1 MIWPGSIKVR
11 LFIWSFALTALM
23 LIAIGWFLL
32 HEVKVIIFGSI
43 DSALHAK
50 GQLITGLLHEE
61 RDDVEFE
68 LSEII
73 LGEYSIPRSGHYY
86 KVLLDGQI
94 LASSPSL
101 VDEGFDLASSMLEFI
116 DTDKG
121 EKVYSSAGPNK
132 EPIRTLHRSFKAYG
146 RTVDIFVAESIR
158 DNIAMINAFQH
169 ILLIVIPLCLLTICL
184 VSGWIIKHSLK
195 PLDVFSFSIR
205 RITHKSLGDRLE
217 VEAEVQELNGLA
229 TSFNEM
235 LGRLQK
241 AFESERRL
249 ISDASHE
256 LKTPVSVIKAH
267 CDVLLLKER
276 TVDEYR
282 DSLETIREISDNM
295 GRLTKDLLSLARLDA
310 GMLSPLGFREISLT
324 ACVQKAL
331 RLTLSRAERRS
342 VNIVLS
348 LAEDLFVNGDEDRL
362 SEAFLNLIENAICY
376 NRENGSV
383 EISAGKENGVVRL
396 TVADTG
402 TGIAEEDRER
412 IFDRFYRTDA
422 ARSTEG
428 TGLGLSIVKS
438 IIENHHGTIEVESK
452 PGMGSCFSIILPLA
466 SPSGDPLSP
475 DDQPVWKSV

>member
-1 MIWPGSIKVR
+1 MIWSRSIRIR
-11 LFIWSFALTALM
+11 LFVWSFAFTALM

-32 HEVKVIIFGSI
+32 HEVKVIII
-43 DSALHAK
+43 DAIDNALHSK
-50 GQLITGLLHEE
+50 EQLITGLLHVEH
-61 RDDVEFE
+61 DDIDLE

-94 LASSPSL
+94 LAASPSL
-101 VDEGFDLASSMLEFI
+101 VDEGFDLASGPLEFMNA
-116 DTDKG
+116 DKNI
-121 EKVYSSAGPNK
+121 KVYTSTGPNK
-132 EPIRTLHRSFKAYG
+132 EPIRTLHHSFKAYG
-146 RTVDIFVAESIR
+146 RTFDIFVAESIR

-169 ILLIVIPLCLLTICL
+169 FLLIVMPLCILTVCL
-184 VSGWIIKHSLK
+184 VSGWIIKRSLK

-205 RITHKSLGDRLE
+205 RITPKSLGDRLE
-217 VEAEVQELNGLA
+217 VKAEAQELCGIA
-229 TSFNEM
+229 ASFNEM

-241 AFESERRL
+241 AFESEQRL

-267 CDVLLLKER
+267 CDVLLQKER

-282 DSLETIREISDNM
+282 EALETIREISNNM

-310 GMLSPLGFREISLT
+310 GRFSPMGFREISLKN
-324 ACVQKAL
+324 CVQKAL
-331 RLTLSRAERRS
+331 RLTLPLAEHRS
-342 VNIVLS
+342 VNITLS
-348 LAEDLFVNGDEDRL
+348 LAEDLIVNGDEDRL

-412 IFDRFYRTDA
+412 IFDRFYRADV
-422 ARSTEG
+422 ARGTEG

-438 IIENHHGTIEVESK
+438 IIKNHHGTIEVESK
-452 PGMGSCFSIILPLA
+452 PGRGSSFSVILPQPLLPVVHFPG
-466 SPSGDPLSP
+466 STSQSGS
-475 DDQPVWKSV
+475 

>member
-23 LIAIGWFLL
+23 LMAIGWFLL
-32 HEVKVIIFGSI
+32 HEVKMIIFGSI

-61 RDDVEFE
+61 RDDIEFE

-94 LASSPSL
+94 LAASPSL
-101 VDEGFDLASSMLEFI
+101 VDEGFDLASGMLEFM
-116 DTDKG
+116 DTGKG

-146 RTVDIFVAESIR
+146 RMVDIFVAESIR

-184 VSGWIIKHSLK
+184 VSGRIIKHSLK

-205 RITHKSLGDRLE
+205 RITHKSLCDRLE
-217 VEAEVQELNGLA
+217 VEAEVQELKGLA

-241 AFESERRL
+241 VFESERRL

-267 CDVLLLKER
+267 CDVLLQKER
-276 TVDEYR
+276 TVDEYKEA
-282 DSLETIREISDNM
+282 LETIRETANNM

-310 GMLSPLGFREISLT
+310 GVFSFTDCREISLRI
-324 ACVQKAL
+324 CVQKAL
-331 RLTLSRAERRS
+331 RLTQPLAERRS
-342 VNIVLS
+342 VNITLS
-348 LAEDLFVNGDEDRL
+348 LTEDLIVNGDEGRL

-383 EISAGKENGVVRL
+383 EIASSKENEAVRI

-422 ARSTEG
+422 ARGTEG
-428 TGLGLSIVKS
+428 TGLGLSIAKS

-452 PGMGSCFSIILPLA
+452 PGMGSCFSVILPLA
-466 SPSGDPLSP
+466 SPLGGSLSP
-475 DDQPVWKSV
+475 DNQPTGELV